1 MSGSSNFIKD
11 RSSWCLKKSMKIEV
25 FSFFKIFSFKFLW
38 VWPSKIRKIG
48 FFVLS
53 STSMPI
59 FISFE
64 PRLLSQLSEKREKGE
79 KTMKK
84 ECKTTC
90 KTVEGCKTNSID
102 SWEDTCK
109 TVEGDITNGFD
120 SLGRL
125 YTRFC
130 SWETKIKL
138 LRRFFYISLTG
149 FGTQENSCFQ

>member
-1 MSGSSNFIKD
+1 
-11 RSSWCLKKSMKIEV
+11 
-25 FSFFKIFSFKFLW
+25 
-38 VWPSKIRKIG
+38 
-48 FFVLS
+48 
-53 STSMPI
+53 MPI

-130 SWETKIKL
+130 S
-138 LRRFFYISLTG
+138 
-149 FGTQENSCFQ
+149 

>member
-1 MSGSSNFIKD
+1 MSFKLLIREFCQNKMCQAVQILSKIGHLD
-11 RSSWCLKKSMKIEV
+11 VLKNQWSLKF

-38 VWPSKIRKIG
+38 VWTSKIRKIG
-48 FFVLS
+48 LFVLS

-90 KTVEGCKTNSID
+90 KTVEGCKTNGID

-125 YTRFC
+125 DTRL
-130 SWETKIKL
+130 L
-138 LRRFFYISLTG
+138 LRE
-149 FGTQENSCFQ
+149 EN